1 MKPMTHMH
9 SIVTTAFFLS
19 LIGCG
24 GPKFPPPAG
33 YVDACYG
40 GYHSDNRQ
48 TATTEFVMRVQ
59 ASEQQWPD
67 LAARL
72 KKFGTEHS
80 LAVFDTSMKLDWVH
94 MVEVSLCS
102 QKGLFIWADNRLY
115 TDPMPDQDAN
125 HVLIL
130 VNRHSDQYDWKPMA
144 EGLTEVFK
152 DWPGVVASRYGNI
165 PPPAAN

>member
-19 LIGCG
+19 LLGCG

-40 GYHSDNRQ
+40 GYHNDNRQ
-48 TATTEFVMRVQ
+48 TATTEFIMRVP
-59 ASEQQWPD
+59 ATEQQWSS
-67 LAARL
+67 LSARL

-94 MVEVSLCS
+94 MVEEPL
-102 QKGLFIWADNRLY
+102 Q
-115 TDPMPDQDAN
+115 P
-125 HVLIL
+125 
-130 VNRHSDQYDWKPMA
+130 
-144 EGLTEVFK
+144 EGVIYL
-152 DWPGVVASRYGNI
+152 G
-165 PPPAAN
+165 